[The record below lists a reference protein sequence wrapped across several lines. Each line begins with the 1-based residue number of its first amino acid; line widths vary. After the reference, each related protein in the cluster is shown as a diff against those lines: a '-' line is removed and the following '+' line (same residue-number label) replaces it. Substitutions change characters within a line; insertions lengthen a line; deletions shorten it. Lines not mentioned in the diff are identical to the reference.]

1 MSAGTPLLRAWLT
14 LIALSAISAGLTT
27 GVVAD
32 FPIAPGLVVLALAFG
47 KAYVILSAYLGLD
60 RSAAWRRGF
69 AIVVALFLVCVA
81 GLYIAAG
88 R

>member
-1 MSAGTPLLRAWLT
+1 MRAWLL

-27 GVVAD
+27 EAFAD
-32 FPIAPGLVVLALAFG
+32 MAIAPGLTLLALAFG
-47 KAYVILSAYLGLD
+47 KAYIILSAYLGLS

-69 AIVVALFLVCVA
+69 AFVVALFLVCVA
-81 GLYIAAG
+81 GLYMAAG